1 MDISLP
7 IGVSGAKESAEQISA
22 LNRDIIKLYTEGL
35 NTRQPV
41 ENAKTL
47 TRGLHAVGRELRD
60 VINPAL
66 TSLSVTLGA
75 GAFAA
80 SMIGITKAASDFA
93 KATVE
98 MGYVAKETG
107 ISIETMKG
115 YAAAAQSHGISNE
128 AAMASITAFGRKADD
143 IRNNMSELTATLVG
157 WGESGLVQAIQH
169 SRNNAEALAA
179 TLKRMDEL
187 RDKAPD
193 RARMLSEQ
201 LLGDYRFINMSL
213 ADVEKWAAMAVA
225 PTKEQ
230 EEAARRF
237 KQTTDELE
245 EAFDDV
251 KQTLGIAVL
260 PGFTK
265 AMENLTKIYTDNPE
279 AFQPVIQGFEDAAK
293 AVQRIT
299 SRDLTAAG
307 RAFGGAINIALKSAS
322 AIYKVLEWVASQHAT
337 KEEMEAPPPVPNKP
351 WTWRLP
357 SLGSVIGGMTGAN
370 ANVAAEQQA
379 EPFEEL
385 SKQLDRTADLLQEIN
400 IRNDMARRGYGG
412 FALGVSS
419 AHGGDYMPSG
429 VAVPGGYSTGAGG
442 PAANIPAFGP
452 PPAGGAA
459 GAAGGPRALGPDTGA
474 IGAGFTPGS
483 GFGPGGGGPR
493 AAGGDPSVVRQ
504 RRGGGGNVDAG
515 ALYKSYVSKF
525 KGGPLDGYVPP
536 DGPKWGI
543 NKGTPE
549 EWAALALATSQ
560 QESGLNR
567 YAGNGGL
574 NQFNSGD
581 LANYGLAGRS
591 VSDPDAQ
598 AQALVNQWGKHIPQ
612 DQIIA
617 GTNASGRWGGATRYF
632 GSMRR
637 RGETDKYVAWANS
650 IGAEVDAKSGPKS
663 PETKSASSSN
673 SGTFYD
679 WDRALKTAKDQQ
691 ASQGGSATGYAKPDR
706 PIYQDRTTT
715 KGLPSYMLDDAI
727 RDADTPTS
735 NKLHI
740 NVRVSAPKGKVD
752 VKTNAQGD
760 DIASVMQRRDHNK
773 AEEKQPTPQK
783 AHDPEKAPAD
793 G

>member
-1 MDISLP
+1 MDVSLP
-7 IGVSGAKESAEQISA
+7 IGVSGAKESAEQIAA
-22 LNRDIIKLYTEGL
+22 LNRDIVKLYTEGL

-66 TSLSVTLGA
+66 TSLGVTLGA

-143 IRNNMSELTATLVG
+143 IRNNMSDLTATLVG

-187 RDKAPD
+187 REQAPD

-245 EAFDDV
+245 NAFDDV

-279 AFQPVIQGFEDAAK
+279 ALQPIIQGFEDAAK
-293 AVQRIT
+293 AIQRIT

-307 RAFGGAINIALKSAS
+307 RALGGAINLALKSAS
-322 AIYKVLEWVASQHAT
+322 TIYKVLEWVASQHAS
-337 KEEMEAPPPVPNKP
+337 KEEMEAPPPVPYKP
-351 WTWRLP
+351 WTWRMP

-370 ANVAAEQQA
+370 AEMQANQQA
-379 EPFEEL
+379 EPFKDL
-385 SKQLDRTADLLQEIN
+385 SKHLDKTADLLREIN
-400 IRNDMARRGYGG
+400 IRNEMIRRGIIGG
-412 FALGVSS
+412 
-419 AHGGDYMPSG
+419 GGAATGG
-429 VAVPGGYSTGAGG
+429 VAFPGGYTVGAGG
-442 PAANIPAFGP
+442 PAANLPGFSPATP
-452 PPAGGAA
+452 T
-459 GAAGGPRALGPDTGA
+459 GGPQALGPNTGA
-474 IGAGFTPGS
+474 IGAGFVPGS

-493 AAGGDPSVVRQ
+493 AAGGDPSVVGQ
-504 RRGGGGNVDAG
+504 KRGGGGNVDAG

-581 LANYGLAGRS
+581 LANYGLAGRR
-591 VSDPDAQ
+591 VDDPDAQ
-598 AQALVNQWGKHIPQ
+598 AQALVNQWNKHIPQ

-637 RGETDKYVAWANS
+637 RGETDKYVAWAKT
-650 IGAEVDAKSGPKS
+650 IGAEVDAKNGPPSPPTQGASGG
-663 PETKSASSSN
+663 
-673 SGTFYD
+673 SGAILD
-679 WDRALKTAKDQQ
+679 WQGAMQRAREQQNPQ
-691 ASQGGSATGYAKPDR
+691 ASVGGSPSGFAKPQP
-706 PIYQDRTTT
+706 PIIPDRTTA

-727 RDADTPTS
+727 RDQDTPTS

-740 NVRVSAPKGKVD
+740 NVKVNAPKGKVD

-760 DIASVMQRRDHNK
+760 DIASVMQRREHAK
-773 AEEKQPTPQK
+773 TEEKQPTPQK
-783 AHDPEKAPAD
+783 AHEPEKATAD
-793 G
+793 VE